1 MGMHE
6 LECGETFQEQQ
17 DYGSFVRKEK
27 SIPNLQ
33 EAFFKTDKRAVD
45 DNILNTSSDDD
56 DSVDEANFRALFD
69 KNPIN
74 SFSHFSPS
82 AKVQ

>member
-1 MGMHE
+1 MGLHE

-33 EAFFKTDKRAVD
+33 EAFFKTDKRAVN
-45 DNILNTSSDDD
+45 DNILNTPSDD
-56 DSVDEANFRALFD
+56 DSVDEANFQALFA

-82 AKVQ
+82 ANVQ